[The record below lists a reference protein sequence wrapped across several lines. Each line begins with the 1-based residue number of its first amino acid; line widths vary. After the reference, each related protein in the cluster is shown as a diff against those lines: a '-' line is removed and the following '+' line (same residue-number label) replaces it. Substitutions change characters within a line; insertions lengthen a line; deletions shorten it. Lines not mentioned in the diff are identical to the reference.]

1 MTPIRFTRVNAE
13 ADLPPRPVGS
23 AERRLGILV
32 CGVLAACVFTALA
45 LGERVR
51 DKPKA
56 ASDSNVDSS
65 IKTMAKPAAEPPAP
79 IIQSKKAPAVVPG
92 LAVFLTSHGFEPSQ
106 ITAPARRFALAVIPQ
121 TGQSNL
127 SFSLDRLVG
136 GHIRNAPIR
145 KEEPLWADVHDLIP
159 GRYIL
164 SEASN
169 PQWTCEIIVR

>member
-1 MTPIRFTRVNAE
+1 MTPIKYTRVNAG
-13 ADLPPRPVGS
+13 ADLPRPVRS
-23 AERRLGILV
+23 AERRLGILI
-32 CGVLAACVFTALA
+32 CGVLVAGMLTALA

-56 ASDSNVDSS
+56 ASDSNLASS
-65 IKTMAKPAAEPPAP
+65 IKSVSKPAAARPAP

-92 LAVFLTSHGFEPSQ
+92 LAVFLTSHGFEPSR
-106 ITAPARRFALAVIPQ
+106 ITSPARRFALAVIPQ

-136 GHIRNAPIR
+136 GHIRNALIR
-145 KEEPLWADVHDLIP
+145 KEEPLWADVHDLTP

>member
-1 MTPIRFTRVNAE
+1 MTPIKVTRVNAE
-13 ADLPPRPVGS
+13 ADLPPRPVRG
-23 AERRLGILV
+23 ADRRLLILI
-32 CGVLAACVFTALA
+32 CSVLVASVFTALA
-45 LGERVR
+45 LGERLR
-51 DKPKA
+51 DKPKP

-65 IKTMAKPAAEPPAP
+65 IKTIAKPAAEPPAS

-145 KEEPLWADVHDLIP
+145 KEQLLWADVHDLPP